1 MGETLVFPVNHFN
14 NLTYLHKVT
23 QPIIIASALAENN
36 GEIYRTELKI
46 NQHLLIAD
54 ELQSAG
60 GKDEGPA
67 PGDYLCMSLASCKAI
82 TLRMYAQRKDWKVD
96 IIKVKVNLVK
106 GSDMESGNNT
116 FFSEVDIKGD
126 LNDEQKSRLLQI
138 AKACPIDKLLIK
150 SSDSISVLV

>member
-1 MGETLVFPVNHFN
+1 MAQT
-14 NLTYLHKVT
+14 K
-23 QPIIIASALAENN
+23 IIASGQAENT
-36 GEIYRTELKI
+36 GDIYKTELKI

-54 ELQSAG
+54 ELPEVG

-82 TLRMYAQRKDWKVD
+82 TLRMYAQRKNWKIDV
-96 IIKVKVNLVK
+96 IKVKVNLVK
-106 GSDMESGNNT
+106 GSEMESGNNT

-126 LNDEQKSRLLQI
+126 LNDEQKARMLQI
-138 AKACPIDKLLIK
+138 AKACPIDRILTK

>member
-1 MGETLVFPVNHFN
+1 MAQT
-14 NLTYLHKVT
+14 K
-23 QPIIIASALAENN
+23 IIASGQAENT
-36 GEIYRTELKI
+36 GDIYKTEIKV

-54 ELQSAG
+54 EPPEAG

-96 IIKVKVNLVK
+96 VIKVKVNLVK
-106 GSDMESGNNT
+106 GSDIESGNNT
-116 FFSEVDIKGD
+116 FFSEVYVEGD
-126 LNDEQKSRLLQI
+126 LDDEQKARMLQI
-138 AKACPIDKLLIK
+138 AKACPIDRLLMK

>member
-1 MGETLVFPVNHFN
+1 MAQT
-14 NLTYLHKVT
+14 K
-23 QPIIIASALAENN
+23 IIASGQAENT
-36 GEIYRTELKI
+36 GDIYKTELKI

-54 ELQSAG
+54 EPPEAG

-96 IIKVKVNLVK
+96 VIKVKVNLVK
-106 GSDMESGNNT
+106 GSEMESGNNT

-126 LNDEQKSRLLQI
+126 LSDEQKARMLQI
-138 AKACPIDKLLIK
+138 AKACPIDRLLIK

>member
-1 MGETLVFPVNHFN
+1 MAQT
-14 NLTYLHKVT
+14 K
-23 QPIIIASALAENN
+23 IIASAQAENT
-36 GEIYRTELKI
+36 GEIYKTELKI

-54 ELQSAG
+54 ELPEVG

-82 TLRMYAQRKDWKVD
+82 TLRMYAQRKGWKVD
-96 IIKVKVNLVK
+96 VIKVSVNLVK

-116 FFSEVDIKGD
+116 FFSEVDIKGELD
-126 LNDEQKSRLLQI
+126 DEQKTRMLQI

-150 SSDSISVLV
+150 SSASISVLV

>member
-1 MGETLVFPVNHFN
+1 MVQT
-14 NLTYLHKVT
+14 K
-23 QPIIIASALAENN
+23 IIASAQAENT
-36 GEIYRTELKI
+36 GDIYKTELKI

-54 ELQSAG
+54 ELPEVG

-67 PGDYLCMSLASCKAI
+67 PTDYLCMSLASCKAI
-82 TLRMYAQRKDWKVD
+82 TLRMYAQRKNWKIDV
-96 IIKVKVNLVK
+96 IKVKVNLVK

-126 LNDEQKSRLLQI
+126 LTDEQKARMLQI
-138 AKACPIDKLLIK
+138 AKACPIDRLLIK

>member
-1 MGETLVFPVNHFN
+1 VAQT
-14 NLTYLHKVT
+14 K
-23 QPIIIASALAENN
+23 IIASGQAENT
-36 GEIYRTELKI
+36 GDIYKTELKI

-54 ELQSAG
+54 ELPEVG

-82 TLRMYAQRKDWKVD
+82 TLRMYAQRKNWKIDV
-96 IIKVKVNLVK
+96 IKVKVNLVK
-106 GSDMESGNNT
+106 GSEMESGNNT

-126 LNDEQKSRLLQI
+126 LNDEQKARMLQI
-138 AKACPIDKLLIK
+138 AKACPIDRILTK

>member
-1 MGETLVFPVNHFN
+1 VAQT
-14 NLTYLHKVT
+14 K
-23 QPIIIASALAENN
+23 IIASGQAENT
-36 GEIYRTELKI
+36 GDIYKTELKI

-54 ELQSAG
+54 ELPEVG

-96 IIKVKVNLVK
+96 VIKVKVNLVK
-106 GSDMESGNNT
+106 GSEMESGNNT

-126 LNDEQKSRLLQI
+126 LNDEQKARMLQI
-138 AKACPIDKLLIK
+138 AKACPIDRILTK